1 MMNGELLHEE
11 ASYLAQRVKKEAGG
25 DREAQVRRLFE
36 IVLNR
41 PPRGDELQTFAKFNG
56 SLDGICRVLLNS
68 NEFVYVD

>member
-11 ASYLAQRVKKEAGG
+11 AAFLAKRVEKEAGT

-36 IVLNR
+36 IILNR
-41 PPRGDELQTFAKFNG
+41 PPGRDELQTFAGFKG
-56 SLDGICRVLLNS
+56 SLESIGRVLLNS